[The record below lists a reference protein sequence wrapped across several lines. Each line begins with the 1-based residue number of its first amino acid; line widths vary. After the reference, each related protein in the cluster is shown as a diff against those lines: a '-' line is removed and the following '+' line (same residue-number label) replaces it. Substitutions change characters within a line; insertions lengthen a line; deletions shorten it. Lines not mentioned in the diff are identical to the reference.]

1 MDNSTEIRLC
11 KAGSELEA
19 TMIVN
24 LLQGEGLPA
33 RSDATQSM
41 RLFGG
46 LTFEPGHTVYVPR
59 SVSAKA
65 TRILGNYPHFR
76 NMRNLHVPGF

>member
-1 MDNSTEIRLC
+1 MDNAREIRLC
-11 KAGSELEA
+11 EVGSELEA
-19 TMIVN
+19 AMIVN
-24 LLQGEGLPA
+24 LLQEDGLPA

-46 LTFEPGHTVYVPR
+46 LPFESGHTVYVPR

-76 NMRNLHVPGF
+76 NMRNLHAPGL